1 MHAALTYI
9 LCGLSA
15 VLLAM
20 AGWYAA
26 RDRLFDDRLLAVA
39 GVVEI
44 ALLVQLVTGLIGLGR
59 VAGTAERATFVAYLL
74 TLPVIP
80 VMTAFFAIKEKT
92 RWSMG
97 AVAVGAFGVVV
108 MVVRLQQIWG
118 GHA

>member
-1 MHAALTYI
+1 MHAALTYV

-15 VLLAM
+15 GLLAM

-39 GVVEI
+39 AVVEVG
-44 ALLVQLVTGLIGLGR
+44 LLVQLVTGLIGLGR
-59 VAGTAERATFVAYLL
+59 IADTAQRATFVAYLL

-80 VMTAFFAIKEKT
+80 VGTAFLAIKEKT

-97 AVAVGAFGVVV
+97 TVAVGAFGVLV
-108 MVVRLQQIWG
+108 MVVRLRQIWG
-118 GHA
+118 GHG